1 MLINIHEKVGMPNL
15 SVTLFSTPHLIKLG
29 KCCSVNAVFD
39 PRISSLAVLKFCSIY
54 SSEHSDFVVTHTAP
68 VSCATNLRRISY
80 PGFGKF
86 MLNSKE
92 ALKGIIE
99 ICLVKP
105 PEDFS
110 SLCGILVSIRRT
122 WQAQQLHRRSCNP
135 SIMARY
141 SKGLK
146 HRQHTHRQLVHC
158 EILIWFSARV
168 PARFISHLF
177 L

>member
-1 MLINIHEKVGMPNL
+1 MQMLSL
-15 SVTLFSTPHLIKLG
+15 TPGFPALG
-29 KCCSVNAVFD
+29 
-39 PRISSLAVLKFCSIY
+39 ILKFCTIY

-110 SLCGILVSIRRT
+110 SLCGILMSIRRT
-122 WQAQQLHRRSCNP
+122 WQAQQLYRRSCNP

-168 PARFISHLF
+168 PARFISHLC